1 MTPMRV
7 IEVSTCRQ
15 TGQPLVLLRAEG
27 RDRWLAFYV
36 PTNEANR
43 LARCL
48 GMTSCPCTPIFELA
62 EQLVGHMGA
71 AVVRAYLEGDERG
84 ISAGLVLERD
94 GLELALPCHPADAL
108 ALAVRARAP
117 ILAQDSALALARP
130 APSSTP
136 DAATTC
142 GNGSIGSARAT
153 SRPDPPADPG
163 RAPPE
168 VAKTAGL
175 PYK

>member
-15 TGQPLVLLRAEG
+15 TGQPLVLLQAEE

-36 PTNEANR
+36 PMNEANR

-71 AVVRAYLEGDERG
+71 AVVQAYLEGDERG

-130 APSSTP
+130 APPSTP
-136 DAATTC
+136 DAGDHVRQWLDRVSPGDFEA
-142 GNGSIGSARAT
+142 GSAR
-153 SRPDPPADPG
+153 
-163 RAPPE
+163 
-168 VAKTAGL
+168 
-175 PYK
+175 

>member
-1 MTPMRV
+1 M
-7 IEVSTCRQ
+7 
-15 TGQPLVLLRAEG
+15 
-27 RDRWLAFYV
+27 
-36 PTNEANR
+36 NEANR

-62 EQLVGHMGA
+62 EQLVGHLGA

-117 ILAQDSALALARP
+117 ILAQDSALALTRP
-130 APSSTP
+130 AAAPPTP
-136 DAATTC
+136 DAAD
-142 GNGSIGSARAT
+142 GVRRWLDRVSPGDFEADSAR
-153 SRPDPPADPG
+153 
-163 RAPPE
+163 
-168 VAKTAGL
+168 
-175 PYK
+175 

>member
-15 TGQPLVLLRAEG
+15 TGQPLVLLQAEG

-36 PTNEANR
+36 PMNEANR

-71 AVVRAYLEGDERG
+71 AVVRAY
-84 ISAGLVLERD
+84 
-94 GLELALPCHPADAL
+94 
-108 ALAVRARAP
+108 
-117 ILAQDSALALARP
+117 
-130 APSSTP
+130 
-136 DAATTC
+136 
-142 GNGSIGSARAT
+142 
-153 SRPDPPADPG
+153 PG
-163 RAPPE
+163 RA
-168 VAKTAGL
+168 GL
-175 PYK
+175 LRHRKLQRLPVFRINSAQP

>member
-15 TGQPLVLLRAEG
+15 TGQPLVLLQAEG

-36 PTNEANR
+36 PMNEANR
-43 LARCL
+43 LARCP
-48 GMTSCPCTPIFELA
+48 GMTSCPCTPIFELT

-71 AVVRAYLEGDERG
+71 AVVRAYLEGDEWG

-117 ILAQDSALALARP
+117 ILAQDSATGAAVYSRHRRPRAAMARP
-130 APSSTP
+130 
-136 DAATTC
+136 
-142 GNGSIGSARAT
+142 GQ
-153 SRPDPPADPG
+153 PG
-163 RAPPE
+163 RLRGRIRPLIPAWRPR
-168 VAKTAGL
+168 KL
-175 PYK
+175 Q